1 MKQSFTLVLICLFS
15 QFLLAQENTEY
26 CCGNKMDTVITLPHV
41 VLPFGKYPQKV
52 TVGVKNGNAFME
64 GDIDLGPLKDL
75 IAKATEAESGVAIDA
90 ATYRWSNA
98 TIPYIINTDFSAAYQ
113 ATILQAITYLD
124 AQTNLCLVPRSQ
136 ETDYVTFRTGTGC
149 SSSVGR
155 IGGQQFITLGN
166 CSLGSVVH
174 EICHAAG
181 LYHEQ
186 SRENRNTFVTINLSN
201 VQAGEEH
208 NFNQAITG
216 ASDYGAYDYYAIM
229 HYSRTAFAIDP
240 SINTITP
247 KLTLPTQNNVIAI
260 NPPLTGTINIGQR
273 QGMTQGEVTTINT
286 LYPTTCSTCNA
297 PGTPSVSSIQ
307 ATTATVTWPAVS
319 GVSIYRV
326 EIKRTVDAVW
336 TNLGNGTTTS
346 RNLTGLLAATGYQV
360 RIYSVCS
367 STSTSNPSN
376 IATFTTLAGPC
387 NAPGTPSVSSIQA
400 TTATASWPA
409 VSGVSIY
416 RVEIKRTV
424 DAVWTN
430 LGNGTTTSR
439 NLTGLLAATGYQVRI
454 YSVCS
459 STSTSNPSN
468 IATFTTLAGPCNAP
482 GTPSVSSIQATTATA
497 SWPAVSGVSIYRVEI
512 KRTVDAVWT
521 NLGNGT
527 TTSRNLTGLLAAT
540 GYQVRIYSVCSST
553 STSSPSNIATFTT
566 LAGPCNAPGTP
577 SVSSIQ
583 ATTATVSWPAVSGV
597 STYRVE
603 LKRTVDAAWSNL
615 GNTALTSTGLT
626 NLVANTSYQVR
637 IYSVCSSS
645 STSNPSNIATF
656 TTLAGSYDNPC
667 GALTFTPIT
676 ACNQTVM
683 TNINASATATPPP
696 PGGCGI
702 DNIRDVWFRCQ
713 SPATGKVNITTFP
726 GTMTDGVIGLYF
738 GNDCGNLSYYNCWD
752 DTNGDEMPDIWAS
765 ISPGNWIYLRY
776 WGYEGAVGSFS
787 VCVQIAPASNIDN
800 TPRAGITEK
809 PLALEASSRTPQSTS
824 METSNTQSGNRAMLR
839 VAPNPAHE
847 YLTFHTDKLENI
859 HHVQVLGADGREM
872 LSQNFSLVSSDFSL
886 DVRALPTGM
895 YVLKASLESGGI
907 AIGRFVKE

>member
-1 MKQSFTLVLICLFS
+1 MTSPQSLSDRFTLLTIFVIKQSFTFVIKQSFTFVMKQSFTLVLICLFS

-400 TTATASWPA
+400 TTAT
-409 VSGVSIY
+409 
-416 RVEIKRTV
+416 
-424 DAVWTN
+424 
-430 LGNGTTTSR
+430 
-439 NLTGLLAATGYQVRI
+439 
-454 YSVCS
+454 
-459 STSTSNPSN
+459 
-468 IATFTTLAGPCNAP
+468 
-482 GTPSVSSIQATTATA
+482 
-497 SWPAVSGVSIYRVEI
+497 
-512 KRTVDAVWT
+512 
-521 NLGNGT
+521 
-527 TTSRNLTGLLAAT
+527 
-540 GYQVRIYSVCSST
+540 
-553 STSSPSNIATFTT
+553 
-566 LAGPCNAPGTP
+566 
-577 SVSSIQ
+577 
-583 ATTATVSWPAVSGV
+583 VSWPAVSGV

>member
-1 MKQSFTLVLICLFS
+1 MTSPQSLSDRFTLLTIFVIKQSFTFVIKQSFTFVIKQSFTFVIKQSFTFVIKQSFTFVMKQSFTLVLICLFS

-307 ATTATVTWPAVS
+307 ATTATVT
-319 GVSIYRV
+319 
-326 EIKRTVDAVW
+326 
-336 TNLGNGTTTS
+336 
-346 RNLTGLLAATGYQV
+346 
-360 RIYSVCS
+360 
-367 STSTSNPSN
+367 
-376 IATFTTLAGPC
+376 
-387 NAPGTPSVSSIQA
+387 
-400 TTATASWPA
+400 WPA